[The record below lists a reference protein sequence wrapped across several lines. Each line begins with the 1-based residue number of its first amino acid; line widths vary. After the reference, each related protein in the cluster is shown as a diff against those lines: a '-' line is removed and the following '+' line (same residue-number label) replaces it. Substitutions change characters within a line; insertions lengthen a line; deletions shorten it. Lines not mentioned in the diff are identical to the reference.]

1 MSQASLVRRGALVV
15 VAVAVIVLLLSDT
28 YRPILLGGPGIAQG
42 ALIAAIALGVLLTY
56 RGSGVVNLANAVIA
70 TYVAY
75 TYAVLRGQGDL
86 FLPPLPNPL
95 APIEGVVHWFQED
108 DTFDLPDWP
117 TFISFGPNMQFWPA
131 LILSLVFCVI
141 LGLILHFLVFRP
153 LRTAPPLAKVVT
165 SVGVLLYLQAVL
177 IRRFATTP
185 VGVKPIPFV
194 DKTIVDFGITRL
206 TQEQLFV
213 ALFVIATAFGLWF
226 LFGRTQFGLAT
237 RAAAENERGS
247 VVLGYSPDR
256 LAGINWV
263 MSTLVTGLL
272 GIFVASINATV
283 DPFIIPALIVPALT
297 AALVGGFRSFGL
309 TTLAA
314 FLLGMH
320 APVITTLGIR
330 ADWYPKAGSS
340 AIPGIETVI
349 PLIIIGIV
357 LFTRGNALPGR
368 GATESGRLPFAPTPA
383 WRELFITGPLA
394 ILLALIGMLF
404 VLTPQYRDGLTN
416 TLIGVIICLSVVVVT
431 GYVGQISL
439 APMTFA
445 GIAAFAV
452 AQMSL
457 DWGWPFPLPIL
468 TAALVATVVGVLLA
482 LPALRIRGVNLAIVT
497 LAVGLA
503 ADRALFANEDVNGGL
518 QRAVV
523 DTPDMLRQAKSST
536 WTVLG
541 FLTAGDGKQPNPMTG
556 LFCLIFAALLCY
568 LVANLRRSNTGRHF
582 LSVRS
587 NERAAASSGINVS
600 GTKALAFAVSAFIAG
615 VAGAVI
621 AYRSGSATPQRFT
634 YQQSLAFFAFAYL
647 GGLSRVSGAIAGGL
661 IAGGGLVFVFLKEA
675 LSVPEEFTLL
685 LGGLA
690 VILTAIINPEGIA
703 GGLKHQAE
711 LIRGR
716 FGRSGSAAE
725 VAVAAESEVSK

>member
-1 MSQASLVRRGALVV
+1 MPDASTIIRRVALAAAI
-15 VAVAVIVLLLSDT
+15 VAVAVTLLSDT
-28 YRPILLGGPGIAQG
+28 YRPILLGGAGIAQG

-70 TYVAY
+70 TYVAF
-75 TYAVLRGQGDL
+75 TYAVLRTDGDL

-95 APIEGVVHWFQED
+95 APIEGVVHWFQD
-108 DTFDLPDWP
+108 DNSFDLPDWP

-141 LGLILHFLVFRP
+141 LGLILHYLVFRP
-153 LRTAPPLAKVVT
+153 LRTAPPLAKVVA

-177 IRRFATTP
+177 VRRFATSP
-185 VGVKPIPFV
+185 RGVKPMPFV
-194 DKTIVDFGITRL
+194 DKSPVDLGITTL

-213 ALFVIATAFGLWF
+213 ALFVIATAAGLWF
-226 LFGRTQFGLAT
+226 LFARTQFGLAT
-237 RAAAENERGS
+237 RAAAENEQGS

-309 TTLAA
+309 TVLAA
-314 FLLGMH
+314 FLLGMQ
-320 APVITTLGIR
+320 APVITALGVR
-330 ADWYPKAGSS
+330 EDWYPKAGAT

-349 PLIIIGIV
+349 PLLIIGIV

-383 WRELFITGPLA
+383 RRELFIVGPVAIALGLVA
-394 ILLALIGMLF
+394 ILF
-404 VLTPQYRDGLTN
+404 WLTPAYRDGLTN
-416 TLIGVIICLSVVVVT
+416 SLIGIIVCLSVVVVT

-445 GIAAFAV
+445 GISAFAV
-452 AQMSL
+452 AQLSQ
-457 DWGWPFPLPIL
+457 DWGWPFPVPIL
-468 TAALVATVVGVLLA
+468 MGALVATVVGVLLA

-497 LAVGLA
+497 LAVALA

-518 QRAVV
+518 QRAIV
-523 DTPDMLRQAKSST
+523 DTPEVLQQTKTST

-556 LFCLIFAALLCY
+556 VFCLIFAALLCY

-587 NERAAASSGINVS
+587 NERAAASSGINVA
-600 GTKALAFAVSAFIAG
+600 GTKTLAFAVAAFIAG

-621 AYRSGSATPQRFT
+621 AYRSGNAVQQRFS

-661 IAGGGLVFVFLKEA
+661 IVGGGLVFTFLQEA

-690 VILTAIINPEGIA
+690 LIVTAILNPEGIA
-703 GGLKHQAE
+703 GGVQHNLAR
-711 LIRGR
+711 LRR
-716 FGRSGSAAE
+716 RTAATQ
-725 VAVAAESEVSK
+725 EVSA

>member
-1 MSQASLVRRGALVV
+1 MTDLPTIIRRGAFAA
-15 VAVAVIVLLLSDT
+15 AVLAAAVTLISDT
-28 YRPILLGGPGIAQG
+28 YRPILLGGAGIAQG

-70 TYVAY
+70 TYVAF
-75 TYAVLRGQGDL
+75 TYAVLRADGDL

-95 APIEGVVHWFQED
+95 APIEGVVHWFQD
-108 DTFDLPDWP
+108 DNSFDLPDWP
-117 TFISFGPNMQFWPA
+117 TTISFGPNMQFWPA
-131 LILSLVFCVI
+131 LLLSLLFCVI
-141 LGLILHFLVFRP
+141 LGLILHYLIFRP
-153 LRTAPPLAKVVT
+153 LRTAPPLAKVVA

-177 IRRFATTP
+177 VRRFATTP
-185 VGVKPIPFV
+185 RGVNPMPFV
-194 DKTIVDFGITRL
+194 DKTSVDLGVTTL

-213 ALFVIATAFGLWF
+213 ALFVIATAGGLWF
-226 LFGRTQFGLAT
+226 LFSRTQFGLAT
-237 RAAAENERGS
+237 RAAAENEQGS
-247 VVLGYSPDR
+247 IVLGYSPDR

-314 FLLGMH
+314 FLLGMQ
-320 APVITTLGIR
+320 APVITALGVR
-330 ADWYPKAGSS
+330 EDWYPKAGAT

-349 PLIIIGIV
+349 PLLIIGIV
-357 LFTRGNALPGR
+357 LFNRGNPLPGR
-368 GATESGRLPFAPTPA
+368 GATESGRLPSAPTPA
-383 WRELFITGPLA
+383 RRELFVTGPVTIA
-394 ILLALIGMLF
+394 LALIAMLF
-404 VLTPQYRDGLTN
+404 VFTPSYRDGLTN
-416 TLIGVIICLSVVVVT
+416 TLIGIIVCLSVVVVT

-445 GIAAFAV
+445 GISAFAV
-452 AQMSL
+452 AQLSD
-457 DWGWPFPLPIL
+457 DWGWPFPVPIL
-468 TAALVATVVGVLLA
+468 AGALVATVVGVLLA

-497 LAVGLA
+497 LAVALA

-518 QRAVV
+518 ERAIVA
-523 DTPDMLRQAKSST
+523 TPEVLQQTKTST

-556 LFCLIFAALLCY
+556 LFCLFFAALLCY

-587 NERAAASSGINVS
+587 NERAAASSGINVA
-600 GTKALAFAVSAFIAG
+600 GTKTLAFAISAFIAG

-621 AYRSGSATPQRFT
+621 AYRAGNAVQQRFN

-647 GGLSRVSGAIAGGL
+647 GGLSRVSGAVAGGL
-661 IAGGGLVFVFLKEA
+661 IVGGGLVFTFLQDA
-675 LSVPEEFTLL
+675 LAVPEEFTLL

-690 VILTAIINPEGIA
+690 LIVTAILNPEGIA
-703 GGLKHQAE
+703 GGLQQN
-711 LIRGR
+711 LDRIRR
-716 FGRSGSAAE
+716 RQPSPEPSTQE
-725 VAVAAESEVSK
+725 VAA